1 MRGLLKLTT
10 AAAFVIAA
18 NASSDAAIKEINYP
32 AVNVETAKLFVANQN
47 FERMRTAL
55 ADAIA
60 KKDAQGLFA
69 LVGPTFVWLSNGGL
83 SGDFDLGRDA
93 LHNFKVAMGFRENG
107 KNEDLPS
114 FADSVWENLADFNKE
129 KTYFSGGDNLV
140 CGPMSASVKDQAGFD
155 KAIQRIAADD
165 STAWF
170 FVLTDTP
177 AAATPG
183 GTGAPVGRIGGKTA
197 VPVLKTHPPAPAG
210 QSGPPATHL
219 QVLLPAGKPGWIPI
233 NLARPLVSDRLCYS
247 ETTSGDWKIT
257 TYEGVD

>member
-1 MRGLLKLTT
+1 MGGLLKFTT
-10 AAAFVIAA
+10 AAAFVMAA
-18 NASSDAAIKEINYP
+18 NASSHAAIKEINYP
-32 AVNVETAKLFVANQN
+32 PVAVETAKLFISNVN
-47 FERMRTAL
+47 FEKMRTAL

-60 KKDAQGLFA
+60 KKDVQALSA
-69 LVGPTFVWLSNGGL
+69 LVGPTFVWLTNGGL

-93 LHNFKVAMGFRENG
+93 IHNFKVAMGFREQG
-107 KNEDLPS
+107 KNEDLSPID
-114 FADSVWENLADFNKE
+114 DSVWENLADFNKE

-140 CGPMSASVKDQAGFD
+140 CGPMSANIKDDAGFD
-155 KAIQRIAADD
+155 RAIQRIAADD

-197 VPVLKTHPPAPAG
+197 VPVLKTHPPVPEG

-219 QVLLPAGKPGWIPI
+219 QVLLPSGKPGWIPI
-233 NLARPLVSDRLCYS
+233 ALARPLVSDRLCYS
-247 ETTSGDWKIT
+247 ETPSGDWKIT